1 MSDRVVRAEVQEF
14 ERERAEVQDLL
25 GSEIFKRAPLL
36 HSFLSY
42 ICEKRFRGEAHEI
55 KEYSIAVDAL
65 GRPSNF
71 DHTTDSI
78 VRVEAHRLRKRLREY
93 YEGDGSTHLVQIR
106 IPPGGYIPVFDLS
119 QPAEI
124 PEAQPVGNGTAAEAV
139 FARSQGGLAAER
151 VQSERNTLPTM
162 PLLRRAST
170 RIAFAVAITAL
181 ALLTAYWAA
190 FDRTA
195 QSTTALGPGFVLAG
209 TVGFPEEVAEQD
221 AVVRISSGFT
231 QTPVYVDGFGRPWQD
246 DRFFEGGTTGEAP
259 GRFIARSNDPEIFR
273 TYREGD
279 FRYDIPLDPGIYEL
293 RLYFAETTFGP
304 GNPKGGA
311 EASRL
316 FNVFYNGKPILD
328 RFDIL
333 ADASRPNTSNV
344 RVFKNISPAEDGFLH
359 LEFQSV
365 IDKALLSGLE
375 ILRSVPGTM
384 LPIRIMAGRSSY
396 HHDNLGREWSADQY
410 FEGGENV
417 LRRTVVKGTSNPN
430 LYGGERYGNF
440 TYSLPVA
447 EGRYQLTLLFA
458 ETWFGPS
465 NPGGHGPGS
474 RVFDVHC
481 NGVRL
486 LEKFDVFKEAGGEN
500 IALEK
505 TFRELSPNAQ
515 GKIVLSFVP
524 ITNYAMVNGIEIVD
538 ETQGKSRFRT
548 SY

>member
-1 MSDRVVRAEVQEF
+1 MSDRVDRAGVQEF
-14 ERERAEVQDLL
+14 ERERAELQVVL

-36 HSFLSY
+36 HTLLSY
-42 ICEKRFRGEAHEI
+42 ICEKRFRGEADEI

-93 YEGDGSTHLVQIR
+93 YEGDGAGHAVQIR
-106 IPPGGYIPVFDLS
+106 VPPGGYVPVFES
-119 QPAEI
+119 NQRVQK
-124 PEAQPVGNGTAAEAV
+124 PEALPVPNGTATEAP
-139 FARSQGGLAAER
+139 FARSQRDPAEIL
-151 VQSERNTLPTM
+151 QSERSTLPTA
-162 PLLRRAST
+162 PLLRRVAT
-170 RIAFAVAITAL
+170 RIALAVAITAL
-181 ALLTAYWAA
+181 VFLTVYWAA
-190 FDRTA
+190 SGREA
-195 QSTTALGPGFVLAG
+195 QSTAALRPGSVLAG
-209 TVGFPEEVAEQD
+209 TVGFPSEAAEPD
-221 AVVRISSGFT
+221 AAVRISAGLT
-231 QTPVYVDGFGRPWQD
+231 QTSFHVDGFGRPWQD
-246 DRFFEGGTTGEAP
+246 DRFFEGGTAGAAP
-259 GRFIARSNDPEIFR
+259 SRFIARSNDPALFQ

-279 FRYDIPLDPGIYEL
+279 FRYDIPLKPGFYEL

-316 FNVFYNGKPILD
+316 FNVICNGKPIL
-328 RFDIL
+328 RSFDIL
-333 ADASRPNTSNV
+333 ADASGSNTADV
-344 RVFKNISPAEDGFLH
+344 KVFKDISPAEDGFLH
-359 LEFQSV
+359 LEFQSI

-375 ILRSVPGTM
+375 ILRSIPGTL

-396 HHDNLGREWSADQY
+396 HHDSLGREWSADQY
-410 FEGGENV
+410 FDGGEKV
-417 LRRTVVKGTSNPN
+417 LRRTVVKRTLNPN

-447 EGRYQLTLLFA
+447 KGAYRLTLLFA

-465 NPGGHGPGS
+465 NPGGNGPGS

-481 NGVRL
+481 NGVKL
-486 LEKFDVFKEAGGEN
+486 LENFDVFTEAGGEN

-505 TFRELSPNAQ
+505 IFRNISPNAQ

-524 ITNYAMVNGIEIVD
+524 ITNYAMINGIEIVD
-538 ETQGKSRFRT
+538 ETQVESRPLT
-548 SY
+548 KD